1 MERAAD
7 LLGRVARKLKR
18 PEAPIA
24 WLASSWPRIVGKTIA
39 THAHPVRCQ
48 AGCLEI
54 SADGK
59 VWQRQL
65 QEMARDLRD
74 QINHAWGG
82 PLVRELKFIAAV
94 KRSTDLSTM
103 SESTGRAVRRSV
115 PYELDNDHTPFIR
128 RRKS

>member
-7 LLGRVARKLKR
+7 LLGRVARKLRR

-65 QEMARDLRD
+65 QDMARDLGE

-82 PLVRELKFIAAV
+82 LLVREVRFTTAAKSSSDV
-94 KRSTDLSTM
+94 SDASQSAKRSP
-103 SESTGRAVRRSV
+103 RRSI

-128 RRKS
+128 RRK

>member
-1 MERAAD
+1 MEKAAD
-7 LLGRVARKLKR
+7 LLGRVARKLRR

-65 QEMARDLRD
+65 QEMARDLGE

-82 PLVRELKFIAAV
+82 LLVREVRFTTAAKST
-94 KRSTDLSTM
+94 KRSP
-103 SESTGRAVRRSV
+103 RRSI

-128 RRKS
+128 RRSK

>member
-7 LLGRVARKLKR
+7 LLGRVARKLRR

-39 THAHPVRCQ
+39 THAHPVSCQ

-59 VWQRQL
+59 VWQGQL
-65 QEMARDLRD
+65 QEMSRDLQD
-74 QINHAWGG
+74 HINHAWGG
-82 PLVRELKFIAAV
+82 PLVRVMKFTTAA
-94 KRSTDLSTM
+94 KPSNGASPGSPPRS
-103 SESTGRAVRRSV
+103 RRRSV
-115 PYELDNDHTPFIR
+115 PYELDNDHTPFVR
-128 RRKS
+128 RRK

>member
-7 LLGRVARKLKR
+7 LLGRVVRRLKR

-24 WLASSWPRIVGKTIA
+24 WLASSWLRIVGKTIA

-59 VWQRQL
+59 VWQHQL
-65 QEMARDLRD
+65 QGMARDLRD
-74 QINHAWGG
+74 QINQAWGG
-82 PLVRELKFIAAV
+82 PLVRELKF
-94 KRSTDLSTM
+94 TM
-103 SESTGRAVRRSV
+103 TTAKSSSGPSNSSDSGQRRAPRSV
-115 PYELDNDHTPFIR
+115 RYELDNDHTPFIR
-128 RRKS
+128 HRK